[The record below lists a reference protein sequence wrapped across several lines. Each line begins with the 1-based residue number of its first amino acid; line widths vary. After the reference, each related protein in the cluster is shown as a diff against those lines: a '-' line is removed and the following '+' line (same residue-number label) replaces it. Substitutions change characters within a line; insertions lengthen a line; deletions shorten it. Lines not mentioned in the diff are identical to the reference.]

1 MTVADRGAAANQVA
15 AAKLAAAMDEST
27 YQKLADE
34 VFRAIGDAFE
44 DVDPE
49 IVDCE
54 VAGDVVTLTLRGAGK
69 CIVNTQRPAR
79 QIWLAATARAW
90 HFSWDEALKRWVD
103 DKGRGDELYA
113 TIARIVK
120 QTTGADTTFA

>member
-1 MTVADRGAAANQVA
+1 
-15 AAKLAAAMDEST
+15 MDEST

-34 VFRAIGDAFE
+34 AFRTIGNAF
-44 DVDPE
+44 DNVDPE

-54 VAGDVVTLTLRGAGK
+54 AAGDVVTLTLRGGGK
-69 CIVNTQRPAR
+69 CIVNTQRPTR

-90 HFSWDEALKRWVD
+90 HFSWDETRMRWVD

-113 TIARIVK
+113 TIARVVK
-120 QTTGADTTFA
+120 QTTGADVTFG